1 MNIVEWEQ
9 RVSATTDSILKGRT
23 HIKLLEAG
31 CGARSHVRF
40 TAPVYA
46 VGLDIS
52 KEQLERNAAL
62 QEKIVGDVQSHSLP
76 KEEFDVVVCWMVLE
90 HLPRPKDAMLN
101 LFRSVKPE
109 GVLILAIPNLL
120 SFKGIATKI
129 TPFWFHRFFY
139 SFIKDRRLSFPTYL
153 RLAILPRKVTRF
165 AEENGFSVVLCQFV
179 EDPVTRK
186 FRMRVKA
193 INLALA
199 IVDKVLN
206 VITLGKS
213 QSLLLDN
220 CAIVLKK
227 IANGRDPGYTTLR
240 P

>member
-52 KEQLERNAAL
+52 REQLERNSAL
-62 QEKIVGDVQSHSLP
+62 QEKILGDVQSHSLP
-76 KEEFDVVVCWMVLE
+76 NEEFDAVVCWMVLE

-153 RLAILPRKVTRF
+153 LLAILPSKVTRL

-179 EDPVTRK
+179 EDPATW
-186 FRMRVKA
+186 
-193 INLALA
+193 
-199 IVDKVLN
+199 
-206 VITLGKS
+206 
-213 QSLLLDN
+213 
-220 CAIVLKK
+220 
-227 IANGRDPGYTTLR
+227 
-240 P
+240 